1 MSDAKGCPMPCP
13 LLPKYSPCPFSEPS
27 EGYSW
32 DKDLKESMGSM
43 LKEFTFISTWEDRT
57 TETESIGI

>member
-1 MSDAKGCPMPCP
+1 MLRDVRCLVHSYLNIPPAH
-13 LLPKYSPCPFSEPS
+13 SPS

-43 LKEFTFISTWEDRT
+43 FKELTFISTWEDRT